1 MSRKVFLVTLLS
13 TVIVGCSSDRGSLD
27 PVASS
32 NGSVTISGEAV
43 VGQALS
49 ASAQDPDGVESGT
62 ESYQWYSDG
71 AAISGA
77 SSMTYTLTSA
87 EGGEMVTVVVRYTD
101 AAGLRE
107 TVESSEV
114 SIQAAFSLGAT
125 YVHARVDGA
134 AC

>member
-43 VGQALS
+43 VGQVLS

-62 ESYQWYSDG
+62 ESYQWY
-71 AAISGA
+71 
-77 SSMTYTLTSA
+77 
-87 EGGEMVTVVVRYTD
+87 
-101 AAGLRE
+101 
-107 TVESSEV
+107 
-114 SIQAAFSLGAT
+114 
-125 YVHARVDGA
+125 
-134 AC
+134 